1 LSANCHP
8 RMDGSLIDDKP
19 AGTRAATTGTRI
31 GGWGMAGL
39 PNFAACA
46 RGDRCPSGAPARA
59 SIVAVSFLLWPL
71 LVVAGIGAAAPPVP
85 LSLRASAPAR
95 VAVGDSRDIAVTI
108 ANDGSAPVVVLP
120 NMVRLRIDG
129 AGAEYV
135 PYPGPPI
142 DPWASASELAP
153 GGTVTVEFRDTSD
166 KRGIWRLPPGSH
178 RITAVYEVTTYLAP
192 PQTIADP
199 GRVWR
204 GRLESPPMMMIIGR

>member
-1 LSANCHP
+1 
-8 RMDGSLIDDKP
+8 M
-19 AGTRAATTGTRI
+19 TG
-31 GGWGMAGL
+31 L
-39 PNFAACA
+39 LDFAAAAHDDQCA
-46 RGDRCPSGAPARA
+46 SGAPARVCAIA
-59 SIVAVSFLLWPL
+59 SPSWFWLLL
-71 LVVAGIGAAAPPVP
+71 AAAGIAAAVAPAVP
-85 LSLRASAPAR
+85 LSLRVSAPGR
-95 VAVGDSRDIAVTI
+95 VAVGESRDIAVTI

-120 NMVRLRIDG
+120 SMVRLRIEG

-135 PYPGPPI
+135 PYPGPPV
-142 DPWASASELAP
+142 DTWAGASELAP
-153 GGTVTVEFRDTSD
+153 GGTVTVEFRDASD